1 MKTKS
6 MYEKFLILD
15 EKKQIRIIN
24 AALMV
29 FSEKGYKQ
37 ASTDD
42 IVSKAKISKGALFH
56 YFGSKEKL
64 YLYLCDYSFT
74 KMTEEFYSKMDI
86 NISDFFEKLA
96 LSVQIKVKMYS
107 EYPCLF
113 AFIRM
118 VLADTEAAS
127 RKFVSR
133 YMEGIDQ
140 KIAQDF
146 FTGFDRTRFK
156 DKLDIDKALETV
168 RLTADG
174 MVNEW
179 HEKHKNQSGAEML
192 EELLLI
198 TEEYIAFFK
207 KLFYKEKYQ

>member
-1 MKTKS
+1 

-24 AALMV
+24 AALTV

-42 IVSKAKISKGALFH
+42 IVSKAEISKGALFH

-96 LSVQIKVKMYS
+96 LSVQVKVKMYS

-118 VLADTEAAS
+118 VLADTETAS
-127 RKFVSR
+127 RKFISR

-156 DKLDIDKALETV
+156 DTLDIDKAVETV

-179 HEKHKNQSGAEML
+179 HEKHKSQSGAEML

-207 KLFYKEKYQ
+207 KLFYKEEYQ